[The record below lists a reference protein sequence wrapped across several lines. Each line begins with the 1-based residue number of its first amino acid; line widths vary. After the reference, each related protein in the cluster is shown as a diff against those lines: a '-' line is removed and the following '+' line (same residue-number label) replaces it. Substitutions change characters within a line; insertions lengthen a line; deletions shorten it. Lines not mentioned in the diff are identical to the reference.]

1 MNKFQFIK
9 HLLDT
14 KKFTPA
20 QKERFFKLVSTELG
34 DIGNHNQEILEDIRL
49 IKERLGMGDKP
60 LTEEKTNDIPF
71 NTDFSRLWRSVKG
84 EVGFNLAST
93 DDTLSMNVNE
103 PPATYGLNV
112 PAQRKDLSLHD
123 MCIRAGFTEPFDNEK
138 EENLEVLPKYYF
150 PKSSYLFLFN
160 YNQNKILK
168 STCHD
173 IDSDELANILAYCK
187 TEKYNFNRHLEEI
200 IKAYERHEK
209 KYFAPTNLKTM
220 FRVYLTGKNYK
231 GDFLNGW
238 TSDAIKINWSC
249 EDLRKWSEKNP
260 GIAPNPSEGIIEEY
274 ENTGFEFNRIESK
287 LTGQFIQSFSQI
299 VIHFKHLFHIRSDN
313 SLRAII
319 NRKNQIE
326 QWDEKIDFII
336 DDKIFPKNIE
346 HFTDID
352 KLVQAYKR
360 VILLVLE
367 TVKKHQLEKP
377 KIKLS
382 ASVDSENFKFSIH
395 HLNSIY
401 QKSII
406 NTVERLGQSYGNLIE
421 NQVNG
426 LCELYLRADFG
437 QMDLAEI
444 NLWNGK
450 PRIPK
455 PFVDDNFTGVE
466 HLFIFPKK

>member
-20 QKERFFKLVSTELG
+20 QKERFFKLVSAELG

-49 IKERLGMGDKP
+49 IKKRLGMGNETLSK
-60 LTEEKTNDIPF
+60 EKTIANNYNI
-71 NTDFSRLWRSVKG
+71 DFSELWRSLKSG
-84 EVGFNLAST
+84 RDYNLAGNKEP
-93 DDTLSMNVNE
+93 LSMTVNE
-103 PPATYGLNV
+103 PPATYDINV
-112 PAQRKDLSLHD
+112 LTPKKNLSLHE
-123 MCIRAGFTEPFDNEK
+123 MCKRAGFTEPFIDEP
-138 EENLEVLPKYYF
+138 EVNLNGLPKYYY
-150 PKSSYLFLFN
+150 PKSLYLFLFN

-173 IDSDELANILAYCK
+173 IDSDELANILVYCK
-187 TEKYNFNRHLEEI
+187 TEKYNFSRHLEEI
-200 IKAYERHEK
+200 IIAYERHEK

-220 FRVYLTGKNYK
+220 FRVYLTGKNYN
-231 GDFLNGW
+231 GDFSNGW

-249 EDLRKWSEKNP
+249 EDLRKWSEQNP
-260 GIAPNPSEGIIEEY
+260 EIPPNPSEGIIEEK
-274 ENTGFEFNRIESK
+274 ENTGYEFDRVESK
-287 LTGQFIQSFSQI
+287 LTGQHLQSFTQL

-313 SLRAII
+313 SLREII
-319 NRKNQIE
+319 NRKNE
-326 QWDEKIDFII
+326 NEKWNEKIDFII

-360 VILLVLE
+360 VILIALE
-367 TVKKHQLEKP
+367 IAKENQLERP

-395 HLNSIY
+395 HLNSVF
-401 QKSII
+401 QKTIT
-406 NTVERLGQSYGNLIE
+406 NTIERLGQRHVNLIN

-426 LCELYLRADFG
+426 LCELYIRADFG
-437 QMDLAEI
+437 QRDLAEI
-444 NLWNGK
+444 NIWNGK
-450 PRIPK
+450 PRTAK
-455 PFVDDNFTGVE
+455 PIVDNNFTGVE
-466 HLFIFPKK
+466 HLFVFPKK